1 VPYVIIRHIWPR
13 PAETPGRGGDGII
26 GPQFEWVVL
35 IAALLLA
42 TLFSAAETA
51 LTSLNRAK
59 LRQRLDEGDRLAKL
73 IHRLIQHPRRLLST
87 VLLGNTL
94 SIVAV
99 VVAGTSLAL
108 QWLPETSWALFVAF
122 MGMSLLVL
130 VVGEIIPKSVAASR
144 PEAVSRWVA
153 HPVRLLML
161 GLRPLV
167 GGLLALTTP
176 VIRLLG
182 AQEATAAP
190 RYTEEEL
197 RTLIE
202 IGQEQGV
209 IEQEE
214 TLLLT
219 SALAFDDTAVSAVL
233 TPRVDIVA
241 LSKEVG
247 RAEAIALIESE
258 AYSRMPVFGD
268 SLDDILGIVYSRDI
282 LLAAAKGEPWDLA
295 RHLNPAYHVPQNKRL
310 DEFLREMQ
318 QQELQMAIVTDEYGG
333 TAGLVTVED
342 VLEQIVGEIRDETD
356 EEVPWIRLLSSGLAL
371 VDTMIN
377 LDELNQT
384 LGLGLPTEGVQ
395 TLGGLVINRLGRV
408 AKVGDVVQLGEVT
421 LTVKATRGVR
431 VTQVVV
437 EFPAEPSDD
446 HVSAAGAGGTAAST
460 AETP

>member
-1 VPYVIIRHIWPR
+1 MSI
-13 PAETPGRGGDGII
+13 
-26 GPQFEWVVL
+26 
-35 IAALLLA
+35 
-42 TLFSAAETA
+42 
-51 LTSLNRAK
+51 NRAK
-59 LRQRLDEGDRLAKL
+59 LRQRLDEGDRLAKR
-73 IHRLIQHPRRLLST
+73 IHRLIQQPRRLLST

-94 SIVAV
+94 AIVAAV
-99 VVAGTSLAL
+99 VVGTSLAL
-108 QWLPETSWALFVAF
+108 KWLPDTSGGLFVAF
-122 MGMSLLVL
+122 LGLSLLVL
-130 VVGEIIPKSVAASR
+130 VLGEIIPKSVAASR
-144 PEAVSRWVA
+144 PDAVSRWVA
-153 HPVRLLML
+153 SPVRLLMI
-161 GLRPLV
+161 GLRPIV
-167 GGLLALTTP
+167 GGLLVLTTP

-197 RTLIE
+197 KTLIE

-219 SALAFDDTAVSAVL
+219 SALAFDDTPVSAVL

-241 LSKEVG
+241 LPLGSSLE
-247 RAEAIALIESE
+247 EAIGLVERE
-258 AYSRMPVFGD
+258 AYSRMPVFGESID
-268 SLDDILGIVYSRDI
+268 EILGIVKARDI
-282 LLAAAKGEPWDLA
+282 LLTAAKGEPWDLH
-295 RHLNPAYHVPQNKRL
+295 RIMHPAYHVPENKRL

-356 EEVPWIRLLSSGLAL
+356 EEVPWIRLLSPGVAL

-384 LGLGLPTEGVQ
+384 LDLGLPTEGVQ
-395 TLGGLVINRLGRV
+395 TLGGFVVNRLGRV
-408 AKVGDVVQLGEVT
+408 AKVGDVVRSADVT

-431 VTQVVV
+431 VTQVMV
-437 EFPAEPSDD
+437 EYRVEASSLGE
-446 HVSAAGAGGTAAST
+446 TA
-460 AETP
+460 

>member
-1 VPYVIIRHIWPR
+1 M
-13 PAETPGRGGDGII
+13 
-26 GPQFEWVVL
+26 VL
-35 IAALLLA
+35 IAALLLS

-51 LTSLNRAK
+51 LTSINRAK
-59 LRQRLDEGDRLAKL
+59 LRQRLDEDDRLAKL
-73 IHRLIQHPRRLLST
+73 IHRLIQQPRRLLST

-94 SIVAV
+94 SIVALV
-99 VVAGTSLAL
+99 VVGTSLAL
-108 QWLPETSWALFVAF
+108 RWLPDSTWALIVAF
-122 MGMSLLVL
+122 LGLSLLVL

-144 PEAVSRWVA
+144 PDTVSRWVA
-153 HPVRLLML
+153 RPVRLLMIA
-161 GLRPLV
+161 LRPLV

-219 SALAFDDTAVSAVL
+219 SALAFDDTPVSAVL

-241 LSKEVG
+241 LSQEISME
-247 RAEAIALIESE
+247 EAIALIVSE
-258 AYSRMPVFGD
+258 AYTRMPVFGD
-268 SLDDILGIVYSRDI
+268 SIDNILGIVNARDI
-282 LLAAAKGEPWDLA
+282 LLTAARGEPWDL
-295 RHLNPAYHVPQNKRL
+295 RRIMHPAYHVPENKRL

-318 QQELQMAIVTDEYGG
+318 QQELQIAIVTDEYGG

-356 EEVPWIRLLSSGLAL
+356 EEVPWIRQLSPGVAL

-377 LDELNQT
+377 LDELNQS
-384 LGLGLPTEGVQ
+384 LGLELPTEGVH
-395 TLGGLVINRLGRV
+395 TLGGLVVNRLGRV
-408 AKVGDVVQLGEVT
+408 AKVGDVVRLSGVT
-421 LTVKATRGVR
+421 LIVKATRGVR
-431 VTQVVV
+431 VTQVMLEYPV
-437 EFPAEPSDD
+437 D
-446 HVSAAGAGGTAAST
+446 AAIVGETA
-460 AETP
+460 

>member
-1 VPYVIIRHIWPR
+1 
-13 PAETPGRGGDGII
+13 
-26 GPQFEWVVL
+26 VVL
-35 IAALLLA
+35 FAALLLSA
-42 TLFSAAETA
+42 LFSAAETA
-51 LTSLNRAK
+51 LTSINRAK
-59 LRQRLDEGDRLAKL
+59 LRQRLDEGDRVAKR
-73 IHRLIQHPRRLLST
+73 IHKLIQHPRRLLST

-94 SIVAV
+94 SIVVLV
-99 VVAGTSLAL
+99 VMGTSLAIQL
-108 QWLPETSWALFVAF
+108 LPDTAWAMMAAF
-122 MGMSLLVL
+122 LALSFLVL

-144 PEAVSRWVA
+144 PEVVARWVA
-153 HPVRLLML
+153 SPVRLLMIA
-161 GLRPLV
+161 LRPLV

-182 AQEATAAP
+182 GQEATAAP

-219 SALAFDDTAVSAVL
+219 SALAFDDTPVSAVL

-241 LSKEVG
+241 LSKDCG
-247 RAEAIALIESE
+247 LDEAIALIESE

-268 SLDDILGIVYSRDI
+268 SIDEVLGIVSARDI
-282 LLAAAKGEPWDLA
+282 LLTAAKGEPWDL
-295 RHLNPAYHVPQNKRL
+295 RRLMMPAYHVPENKRL

-356 EEVPWIRLLSSGLAL
+356 EEVPWIRLLSPGVAL

-384 LGLGLPTEGVQ
+384 LGLELPTEGVH
-395 TLGGLVINRLGRV
+395 TLGGLVVNRLGRV
-408 AKVGDVVQLGEVT
+408 AKVSDVVTLGDVT

-431 VTQVVV
+431 VTQVKV
-437 EFPAEPSDD
+437 EFPAQAPAVGER
-446 HVSAAGAGGTAAST
+446 A
-460 AETP
+460 

>member
-1 VPYVIIRHIWPR
+1 
-13 PAETPGRGGDGII
+13 
-26 GPQFEWVVL
+26 VVL
-35 IAALLLA
+35 IAALLLS

-51 LTSLNRAK
+51 LTSINRAK

-73 IHRLIQHPRRLLST
+73 IHRLIQQPRRLLST

-94 SIVAV
+94 SIVALV
-99 VVAGTSLAL
+99 VVGTSLAL
-108 QWLPETSWALFVAF
+108 RWLPDTAWALFVAF
-122 MGMSLLVL
+122 LGLSLLVL

-144 PEAVSRWVA
+144 PDTVSRWVA
-153 HPVRLLML
+153 RPVRLLMIA
-161 GLRPLV
+161 LRPLV

-190 RYTEEEL
+190 GYTEEEL

-219 SALAFDDTAVSAVL
+219 SALAFDDTPVSAVL

-241 LSKEVG
+241 LSQDIGME
-247 RAEAIALIESE
+247 EAIALIVSE
-258 AYSRMPVFGD
+258 AYTRMPVFGD
-268 SLDDILGIVYSRDI
+268 SIDNILGIVNARDI
-282 LLAAAKGEPWDLA
+282 LLTAARGEPWDL
-295 RHLNPAYHVPQNKRL
+295 RRIMHSAYHVPENKRL

-318 QQELQMAIVTDEYGG
+318 QQELQIAIVTDEYGG

-356 EEVPWIRLLSSGLAL
+356 EEVPWIRQLSPGVAL

-377 LDELNQT
+377 LDELNQS
-384 LGLGLPTEGVQ
+384 LGLELPTEGVQ
-395 TLGGLVINRLGRV
+395 TLGGLVVNRLGRV
-408 AKVGDVVQLGEVT
+408 AKVGDVVRLSEVT
-421 LTVKATRGVR
+421 LIVKATRGVR
-431 VTQVVV
+431 VTQVMLEYPV
-437 EFPAEPSDD
+437 D
-446 HVSAAGAGGTAAST
+446 AAIVGETA
-460 AETP
+460 

>member
-1 VPYVIIRHIWPR
+1 MSI
-13 PAETPGRGGDGII
+13 
-26 GPQFEWVVL
+26 
-35 IAALLLA
+35 
-42 TLFSAAETA
+42 
-51 LTSLNRAK
+51 NRAK
-59 LRQRLDEGDRLAKL
+59 LRQRLDEGDRLARR
-73 IHRLIQHPRRLLST
+73 IHRLIQQPRRLLST

-94 SIVAV
+94 SIVAAV
-99 VVAGTSLAL
+99 VVGTSLAL
-108 QWLPETSWALFVAF
+108 KWLPDTSGGLFVAF
-122 MGMSLLVL
+122 LGLSLLVL
-130 VVGEIIPKSVAASR
+130 VLGEIIPKSVAASR
-144 PEAVSRWVA
+144 PDTVSRWVA
-153 HPVRLLML
+153 RPVRLLMIA
-161 GLRPLV
+161 LRPIV

-197 RTLIE
+197 KTLIA

-219 SALAFDDTAVSAVL
+219 SALAFDDTPVSAVL

-241 LSKEVG
+241 LALDVSLES
-247 RAEAIALIESE
+247 AIALVERE
-258 AYSRMPVFGD
+258 AYSRMPVYAD
-268 SLDDILGIVYSRDI
+268 SIDEILGIVKARDI
-282 LLAAAKGEPWDLA
+282 LLTAAKGEPWDLP
-295 RHLNPAYHVPQNKRL
+295 RIMLPAYHVPENKRL

-356 EEVPWIRLLSSGLAL
+356 EEVPWIRLLSPGVAL

-384 LGLGLPTEGVQ
+384 LSLGLPTEGVQ
-395 TLGGLVINRLGRV
+395 TLGGLVVNRLGRV
-408 AKVGDVVQLGEVT
+408 AKVGDVVQLGEVL

-431 VTQVVV
+431 VTQVMV
-437 EFPAEPSDD
+437 EYQAEASMLGE
-446 HVSAAGAGGTAAST
+446 SA
-460 AETP
+460 